1 MNMLNMRRAA
11 RLGFA
16 VSALLVSR
24 EAWCSDQQSVMVFPN
39 HARLVFSTPV
49 PSALSQRFGSGWT
62 RLTFVRPDGTQL
74 PLIPDELLTGDG
86 GVIFSTVGSH
96 ALSPGGRYLVLD
108 LTRNGITENEAGKSV
123 AASREFCP
131 ILDTANGCVSRDYTG
146 AVCAGA
152 WDDKGE
158 IWRSQLDSGRT
169 DAQSMNT
176 LEKPT
181 AKAVWTRYVRA
192 KSADI
197 KPFLCVA
204 LGLSNVNVCDPP
216 DAENASYY
224 AHIEDALHG
233 KAFTATGTLPPAD
246 VGASPSPDASNLPEW
261 TVQSDRA
268 WLYERP
274 SLGSIRHGYL
284 IRGDPVTVLGE
295 QDTGWMRILYAR
307 AGKPP
312 IEAWMQ
318 KQDIT
323 R

>member
-1 MNMLNMRRAA
+1 MLNMRRAL
-11 RLGFA
+11 RFGFFI
-16 VSALLVSR
+16 SALVVSR
-24 EAWCSDQQSVMVFPN
+24 QASCSEQQSVMVFPN
-39 HARLVFSTPV
+39 HAQLVFSTPV
-49 PSALSQRFGSGWT
+49 PSTLSQKFGPGWT

-96 ALSPGGRYLVLD
+96 ALSPRGRYLVLD

-152 WDDKGE
+152 WDNKGE
-158 IWRSQLDSGRT
+158 IWRSQLNSGRA

-181 AKAVWTRYVRA
+181 AKAVWTQYDRA

-197 KPFLCVA
+197 KPFLRVA
-204 LGLSNVNVCDPP
+204 LGLGNINACDPP
-216 DAENASYY
+216 DAGNASYY

-233 KAFTATGTLPPAD
+233 KASTATSALLPVD
-246 VGASPSPDASNLPEW
+246 IGASPSPDASNLPEW
-261 TVQSDRA
+261 TVQSQRA

-274 SLGSIRHGYL
+274 SVGSIRHGYL
-284 IRGDPVTVLGE
+284 IRGDRVTVMGE
-295 QDTGWMRILYAR
+295 QDTGWVRIRYTR
-307 AGKPP
+307 VGKSP

-318 KQDIT
+318 KQDIA